1 MKTNPYAIK
10 FSYLHTKTMD
20 NDLTI
25 LLETTDRVIAEDIQV
40 LLEDSQIYSLLA
52 SDNPASSVLSIYLG
66 SNPIENV
73 SIQVNKKDYQKAVEI
88 ISNSAYKDLVT
99 TV

>member
-1 MKTNPYAIK
+1 
-10 FSYLHTKTMD
+10 MD

-52 SDNPASSVLSIYLG
+52 SDNPASSVLSIYFG

-73 SIQVNKKDYQKAVEI
+73 SIQINKKDYQKAVEI
-88 ISNSAYKDLVT
+88 INNSAYKDFLT